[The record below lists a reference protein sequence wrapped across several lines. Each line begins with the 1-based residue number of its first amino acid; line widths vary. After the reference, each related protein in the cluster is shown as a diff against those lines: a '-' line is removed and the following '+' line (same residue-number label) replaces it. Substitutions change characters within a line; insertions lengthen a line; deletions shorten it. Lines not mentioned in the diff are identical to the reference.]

1 MLRLATFILVY
12 LLGSETALAG
22 ETCIDLHHPAPEAD
36 GQKPLSE
43 LLDDV
48 RPFAD
53 SFPFLQEIIQSE
65 GTELCFSD
73 QMNNAL
79 GYLDVEQNKIV
90 INQAVPHDLKIG
102 ILLHELRHL
111 WQFTHAM
118 CPTNSLS
125 MKEYARAT
133 FALEADASA
142 VSLLISWHMKEQG
155 QDDAWNALSNWASHT
170 DIAATFED
178 TLRTTQDEG
187 LAVSYAFYQWYAS
200 DARQDR
206 YYIEA
211 CSGYLDRQDTEHL
224 IPRYG
229 TLDTEFYEN
238 LCRLPDGQGYLC
250 ADPLGSQGK

>member
-1 MLRLATFILVY
+1 MLRLATFTLAC
-12 LLGSETALAG
+12 LLGSGIASAG
-22 ETCIDLHHPAPEAD
+22 EICISLHHPAPQTDDQQA
-36 GQKPLSE
+36 LSE
-43 LLDDV
+43 LLDNV
-48 RPFAD
+48 RPIAED
-53 SFPFLQEIIQSE
+53 LPFLQETLQTE

-73 QMNNAL
+73 QMNTAL

-90 INQAVPHDLKIG
+90 ISEAASQDLKSG

-142 VSLLISWHMKEQG
+142 VSLLIAWHMKEQG
-155 QDDAWNALSNWASHT
+155 QDAAWTALSNWASHT
-170 DIAATFED
+170 DIAAAFEE
-178 TLRTTQDEG
+178 TLLSTQDEE

-200 DARQDR
+200 DARKDR

-211 CSGYLDRQDTEHL
+211 CSEYLDRQDAEHQ

-229 TLDTEFYEN
+229 TLDTEFYES
-238 LCRLPDGQGYLC
+238 LCRLPDGRRYLC
-250 ADPLGSQGK
+250 ANPLEAKDN

>member
-1 MLRLATFILVY
+1 MLRLATFTLAC
-12 LLGSETALAG
+12 LLGFGAASAG
-22 ETCIDLHHPAPEAD
+22 ETCIGLHHPSPQTD
-36 GQKPLSE
+36 GQQTLSE

-73 QMNNAL
+73 QMNYAL
-79 GYLDVEQNKIV
+79 GYLDVEQDKIV
-90 INQAVPHDLKIG
+90 ISEAVPSDLKIG

-111 WQFTHAM
+111 WQFTYAM
-118 CPTNSLS
+118 CPTNNLS

-142 VSLLISWHMKEQG
+142 VSLLIAWHMKEQG
-155 QDDAWNALSNWASHT
+155 QDAVWSALSNWASHT
-170 DIAATFED
+170 DIAAAFED
-178 TLRTTQDEG
+178 TLKTTQDEG

-200 DARQDR
+200 DARKDR

-211 CSGYLDRQDTEHL
+211 CSGYLDRQDAEHL

-229 TLDTEFYEN
+229 TLDPEFYEN
-238 LCRLPDGQGYLC
+238 LCRLPDGQQYLC
-250 ADPLGSQGK
+250 ADPLGSKGK